1 MAIRLQGV
9 AFAYGNDFAL
19 SVPELAI
26 EAKQKVALLGPS
38 GCGKTTLLNLLCGLL
53 QPTHGQVQVLGRDLT
68 ELSDRQRR
76 AFRVSQ
82 LGLVFQQFELLEYLT
97 GWENLLLPYRI
108 NPALKLDQNVKQR
121 AQQLVTTLGLT
132 DKIQRRPDRLSQG
145 EQQRVALGRALVHEP
160 KCLLCDEPTGNLDPD
175 STLTALD
182 LLFEQAERLQSTVVV
197 VTHNHQILDR
207 FDRVI
212 DVGAWSQRGAS
223 V

>member
-1 MAIRLQGV
+1 MAIRLRGV
-9 AFAYGNDFAL
+9 EFAYGDDFAL

-26 EAKQKVALLGPS
+26 EEQQKVALLGPS

-53 QPTHGQVQVLGRDLT
+53 QPAQGQVQVLGRELT
-68 ELSDRQRR
+68 QLSDRQCR

-108 NPALKLDQNVKQR
+108 NPALQLDQDALQR
-121 AQQLVTTLGLT
+121 AQQLVATLGLGS
-132 DKIQRRPDRLSQG
+132 KIQRRPDRLSQG

-160 KCLLCDEPTGNLDPD
+160 KCLLCDEPTGNLDPK

-182 LLFEQAERLQSTVVV
+182 LLFEQAARLQSTVVV

-212 DVGAWSQRGAS
+212 DVGEWSQRRAS